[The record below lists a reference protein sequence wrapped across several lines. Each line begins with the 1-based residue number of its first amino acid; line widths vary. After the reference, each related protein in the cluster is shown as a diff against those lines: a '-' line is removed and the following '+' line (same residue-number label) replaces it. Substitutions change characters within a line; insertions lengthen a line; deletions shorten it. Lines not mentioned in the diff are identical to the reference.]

1 MRMRLKPCT
10 VQGCPV
16 PHGVHGAMRISERRN
31 TSIHFPQCVAEVET
45 AMKNTE
51 KIFVNDPSKTYGLME
66 IVEGT
71 SPMVEKAP
79 EDTVESFP
87 HYILLLTI
95 CSLAATFVLLLISLF
110 FDAPLEDLANPLVT
124 PNPGKAPWYFTGIQE
139 LIHYTTRPVIPA
151 VIIPVLIIVWLILI
165 PYIDRK
171 PKTKY
176 GSLFNWIFIGGEKR
190 KVLTVLFTCFILGV
204 LIFTVIGS
212 LFRGEY
218 WSFVLP
224 WK

>member
-1 MRMRLKPCT
+1 MERNGQPIFIKD
-10 VQGCPV
+10 
-16 PHGVHGAMRISERRN
+16 PH
-31 TSIHFPQCVAEVET
+31 
-45 AMKNTE
+45 
-51 KIFVNDPSKTYGLME
+51 KTYGLME

-79 EDTVESFP
+79 EDTVETFP
-87 HYILLLTI
+87 HYIILLTI
-95 CSLAATFVLLLISLF
+95 CSLAATIALLIISLF

-139 LIHYTTRPVIPA
+139 LIHYTNKPVIPA
-151 VIIPVLIIVWLILI
+151 IIIPLLIIIWLVLI

-171 PKTKY
+171 PKTQFS
-176 GSLFNWIFIGGEKR
+176 SLFNQIFIGGEKR
-190 KVLTVLFTCFILGV
+190 RILITLFTIFIFGA
-204 LIFTVIGS
+204 LIFTIIGS
-212 LFRGEY
+212 LFRGEN

>member
-1 MRMRLKPCT
+1 MT
-10 VQGCPV
+10 
-16 PHGVHGAMRISERRN
+16 
-31 TSIHFPQCVAEVET
+31 T
-45 AMKNTE
+45 KNND
-51 KIFVNDPSKTYGLME
+51 KIFIRDPNKTYGLME

-79 EDTVESFP
+79 EDTVDTFP
-87 HYILLLTI
+87 HYIILLTL
-95 CSLAATFVLLLISLF
+95 CSLAGTLVLFLISLF

-139 LIHYTTRPVIPA
+139 LIHYTNKPVIPA
-151 VIIPVLIIVWLILI
+151 IIIPVLIIIWLVLI

-171 PKTKY
+171 SKTRIM
-176 GSLFNWIFIGGEKR
+176 SLFNQIFIGGEKR
-190 KVLTVLFTCFILGV
+190 RILIFLFTAFIFGALV
-204 LIFTVIGS
+204 FTVIGS
-212 LFRGEY
+212 LFRGEN